1 MSAVLN
7 MRDLFD
13 DRMSVALIVALVL
26 HAVVLLGL
34 SFHLEFS
41 PVRQV
46 AESLDVVLV
55 NFRTESEPE
64 EAEFLAPVSQ
74 EGGGDDDESEKPSEQ
89 LSPVMPSIAE
99 GDMPASSMPALP
111 TPQEDAREIVTAKT
125 TDAETTTDLTQVEQP
140 DTEMPNAAELMQ
152 QRMDVASL
160 QPQSDRTN
168 PWKSKLPRR
177 RFISANTK
185 EYEYA
190 TYMAAWVAKVERVGN
205 LNYPTELKQRG
216 VAGDLLMTV
225 GVNRDGSVESINVQ
239 RESGIPELDQAAM
252 RIVRLAAPY
261 APLPAE
267 IASEVDVLHITRT
280 WRFSA
285 GNRFE

>member
-1 MSAVLN
+1 MSATLS

-13 DRMSVALIVALVL
+13 DRMSVALIIALLL
-26 HAVVLLGL
+26 HGALLLGL
-34 SFHLEFS
+34 SFRLEFS

-74 EGGGDDDESEKPSEQ
+74 EGGGDDEESEKPSEE
-89 LSPVMPSIAE
+89 LSPALPSIAE
-99 GDMPASSMPALP
+99 GDMPATSMPALP
-111 TPQEDAREIVTAKT
+111 RPEESAREVVTT
-125 TDAETTTDLTQVEQP
+125 QRDDAQAAISETTVEQP
-140 DTEMPNAAELMQ
+140 DTKVPTAADLMQ
-152 QRMDVASL
+152 QRMDMASL
-160 QPQSDRTN
+160 QPQSDRTS

-177 RFISANTK
+177 RFISANTQ

-205 LNYPTELKQRG
+205 LNYPTELRRRG

-267 IASEVDVLHITRT
+267 IAKDVDVLHITRT